1 VSVGEQY
8 QVVIGLEVHVEL
20 ATRTKAFCS
29 CPVAFG
35 APPNTLVCPVCL
47 GLPGALPVV
56 NERAVE
62 YAVRAGLA
70 LDCHIAATS
79 LFARKN
85 YFYPDLPKGYQITQ
99 YESPLASGGQ
109 IEFAAGGEQHRV
121 GITRVHLEE
130 DTGKLVHQPG
140 GGSLVDFNRCGVPLL
155 EIVSEPDIR
164 SAEEARLYLQE
175 LRTLLLFT
183 GISDVRMEEG
193 SLRCDAN
200 ISLRAA
206 GGPPGTLVE
215 VKNMNSFRSV
225 KLALEHEAAR
235 QARLLSAGERIVRE
249 TRHWDETRGI
259 TFSSRSKEEAHDYRY
274 FPEPDLPPLALDPGY
289 VERVRAALPELPA
302 ARRERLQ
309 RQYGLPPY
317 DAGVLTATPQLGDF
331 FEGCARLHPDAKT
344 VSNWLLGDVLRILNE
359 TRREIQDSPLTPA
372 ALSRVLGLI
381 DAGTIS
387 GRTAKP
393 LLEELVRAGG
403 DPDQL
408 AVKLGLLQI
417 SDEAAL
423 QATVDEVVRAC
434 PEVAA
439 DFRAGK
445 EKALTFLVGQV
456 MKRTAGRANPQLVN
470 RLLRERLAGG
480 TPGGG
485 QGGGQ
490 GGGRS

>member
-1 VSVGEQY
+1 MSAGERY

-20 ATRTKAFCS
+20 STRTKAFCS

-70 LDCHIAATS
+70 LDCRIAATS

-99 YESPLASGGQ
+99 YESPLASGGH
-109 IEFAAGGEQHRV
+109 IEFASNAEQRRV

-130 DTGKLVHQPG
+130 DTGKLVHRPG
-140 GGSLVDFNRCGVPLL
+140 AGSLVDFNRSGVPLL

-175 LRTLLLFT
+175 LRTLLLLA

-274 FPEPDLPPLALDPGY
+274 FPEPDLPPLVLDPGY
-289 VERVRAALPELPA
+289 VERVRAAMPELPA
-302 ARRERLQ
+302 ARRERLATAYQ
-309 RQYGLPPY
+309 LPTYDTAVLTSSPQLYQLFEALIAAKLPPKDSSNWVMGEGARHG
-317 DAGVLTATPQLGDF
+317 DACNWDPHKVIVLTTG
-331 FEGCARLHPDAKT
+331 
-344 VSNWLLGDVLRILNE
+344 LRD
-359 TRREIQDSPLTPA
+359 T
-372 ALSRVLGLI
+372 LSLI
-381 DAGTIS
+381 KKGVIS
-387 GRTAKP
+387 GSTGKSVLDEVCSTGLTA
-393 LLEELVRAGG
+393 EEVVSKR
-403 DPDQL
+403 
-408 AVKLGLLQI
+408 GLHQI
-417 SDEAAL
+417 SDQGL
-423 QATVDEVVRAC
+423 LTQVVQEVIASQPDV
-434 PEVAA
+434 VA

-456 MKRTAGRANPQLVN
+456 MKRTAGRANPALVN
-470 RLLRERLAGG
+470 RLLRERLMGG
-480 TPGGG
+480 TLGGAPGGDP
-485 QGGGQ
+485 

>member
-1 VSVGEQY
+1 MSVGEQY

-85 YFYPDLPKGYQITQ
+85 YFYPDLPTGYQITQ
-99 YESPLASGGQ
+99 YESPLASGGH
-109 IEFAAGGEQHRV
+109 IEFASGAEQHRV